1 MSSTGGKVRTGVT
14 GDEVG
19 VIGEGVGGVTGEG
32 VGDVMG
38 CCCGDDAGTG
48 AFVGGSSVGSV
59 PGMEVVGGA
68 VGGTLFAGESTVGAA
83 AGACAGSLGERGPKP
98 PRSPSVSWLLLELR
112 SRRMYPTVKP
122 TIVATSRGPIMQ
134 PMI

>member
-59 PGMEVVGGA
+59 RVVQLERSMRTSLA
-68 VGGTLFAGESTVGAA
+68 KARRIETLQSQSSALATWVDF
-83 AGACAGSLGERGPKP
+83 
-98 PRSPSVSWLLLELR
+98 SPT
-112 SRRMYPTVKP
+112 MP
-122 TIVATSRGPIMQ
+122 
-134 PMI
+134 